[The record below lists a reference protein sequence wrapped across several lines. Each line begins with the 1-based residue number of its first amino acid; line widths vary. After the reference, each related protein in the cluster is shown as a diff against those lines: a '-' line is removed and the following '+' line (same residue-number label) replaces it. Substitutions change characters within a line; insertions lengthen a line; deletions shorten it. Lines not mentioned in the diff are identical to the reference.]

1 MAHINFYG
9 EEETLTI
16 SPITQNEDGSY
27 SWTTNGKSFWTNQ
40 VGQGLFT
47 STYCENKDAFGNT
60 WVEGNQNHQL
70 EGTSQFSL
78 QGLSVSARR
87 ARVIAHAVKGLEGY
101 EAWLY
106 REGLQHSQSNALSYY
121 RQVEN

>member
-16 SPITQNEDGSY
+16 GSIGHNEDGSY
-27 SWTTNGKSFWTNQ
+27 SWTVNGKDFWTNEQ
-40 VGQGLFT
+40 GQGLFT
-47 STYCENKDAFGNT
+47 SAYREIEDAKGNIWMQGEHNK
-60 WVEGNQNHQL
+60 QL
-70 EGTSQFSL
+70 EGTGQFSL
-78 QGLSVSARR
+78 QGLSAAARR
-87 ARVIAHAVKGLEGY
+87 SRVIAHTVKGLEGY

-121 RQVEN
+121 RQMEN